1 MVGGT
6 PTAAS
11 DPMKKQNMVT
21 GILRPTPPS
30 SEIVSAW
37 VRSMTAPTMRKSR
50 SLKNT
55 WFAMCRRP
63 PAMPRLVPTA
73 TPSTMYPIWLTVDQ
87 MNTSLRLFWSMAC
100 TALYSSVNAPIH
112 AVAYMTACCEKRPP
126 CPGIARIRSRRR
138 GTASRGR
145 RQRSSAA
152 RRRCSRTRAWGPA
165 PGASASRCAGK
176 PGAAFI
182 QKPDGPSG
190 S

>member
-1 MVGGT
+1 MIHLEVKPLVGGT

-55 WFAMCRRP
+55 WFAM
-63 PAMPRLVPTA
+63 PTA
-73 TPSTMYPIWLTVDQ
+73 TPRTMYPIWLTVDQ

-112 AVAYMTACCEKRPP
+112 AVAYMTACCEKSPAVSGDCAYTLPKTRNSFTRPK
-126 CPGIARIRSRRR
+126 
-138 GTASRGR
+138 TAIF
-145 RQRSSAA
+145 SS
-152 RRRCSRTRAWGPA
+152 TEEM
-165 PGASASRCAGK
+165 
-176 PGAAFI
+176 
-182 QKPDGPSG
+182 
-190 S
+190 

>member
-1 MVGGT
+1 
-6 PTAAS
+6 
-11 DPMKKQNMVT
+11 MKKQNMVT

-112 AVAYMTACCEKRPP
+112 AVAYMTACCEKRPAVSGDCAYTLP
-126 CPGIARIRSRRR
+126 KTRNSFTRPK
-138 GTASRGR
+138 TAIF
-145 RQRSSAA
+145 SS
-152 RRRCSRTRAWGPA
+152 TEEM
-165 PGASASRCAGK
+165 
-176 PGAAFI
+176 
-182 QKPDGPSG
+182 
-190 S
+190 